1 MDPLTR
7 KKERNK
13 EMKQNS
19 KNSKKTGRRVVG
31 ALVVMLVVVAVAGV
45 VFAAVQTPSQILAGL
60 TGKSET
66 DLQAAR
72 AAGSS
77 YGSIAA
83 EAGVLDEFQ
92 AQRLEALKTQLAER
106 VTAGTLDQA
115 SADSIYDRMED
126 RVANCDGT
134 GVPAGQ
140 AARNGRGSM
149 TGSASGNGL
158 AAGTCD
164 GTGIA
169 AGGGGRGNGR
179 GTGTGTGVC
188 TVTPA
193 IVA

>member
-1 MDPLTR
+1 
-7 KKERNK
+7 
-13 EMKQNS
+13 
-19 KNSKKTGRRVVG
+19 
-31 ALVVMLVVVAVAGV
+31 VVVAVAGV

-72 AAGSS
+72 AAGST

-106 VTAGTLDQA
+106 VAAGTLDQV

-126 RVANCDGT
+126 RIASCDGTGT

-158 AAGTCD
+158 ASGTCD

-169 AGGGGRGNGR
+169 AGGGRGNGR
-179 GTGTGTGVC
+179 GAGTGTGVC